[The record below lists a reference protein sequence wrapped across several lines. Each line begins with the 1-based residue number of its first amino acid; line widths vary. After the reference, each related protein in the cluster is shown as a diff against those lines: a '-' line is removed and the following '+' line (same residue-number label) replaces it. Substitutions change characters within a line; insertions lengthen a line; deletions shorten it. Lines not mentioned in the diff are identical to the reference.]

1 LFNHRKTTLI
11 LKADELGRAA
21 DILRSGGLVVFPTET
36 VFGLGADATNP
47 QTVAKIFEAKGRPSD
62 NPLIVHLASTDQL
75 PQVVRAIPEPARRLM
90 DAFWP
95 GPLTLVLPKNLA
107 VPQAVTAGLDSVAV
121 RIPNHPLALELL
133 RLAERPIAAPSANRS
148 GRPSGTRLAE
158 ILEDL
163 EGRVDAVVVGPNPP
177 LGLESSV
184 VDVSQPDDRQ
194 PARLLRSGSVTLEQL
209 RQVLPDCQPPLADPN
224 ASDEPRCSPGLRH
237 PHYQPRAE
245 VRLFDGPDQIPIEQT
260 VATGPILV
268 MALAPA
274 DRALP
279 PDCHWLTFDSLEA
292 YAAELYAGLR
302 HADRLGAGQ
311 VWCQRVPEQG
321 LGRALMDRLGRAA
334 AARM

>member
-1 LFNHRKTTLI
+1 MVNHRKTTLV
-11 LKADELGRAA
+11 LTSDHLGRAA
-21 DILRSGGLVVFPTET
+21 EILRSGGLVVFPTET

-47 QTVAKIFEAKGRPSD
+47 QAVAKIFEAKGRPSD

-95 GPLTLVLPKNLA
+95 GPLTLVLPKNRA
-107 VPQAVTAGLDSVAV
+107 VPHAVTAGLDSVAV

-133 RLAERPIAAPSANRS
+133 RLAKRPIAAPSANRS

-163 EGRVDAVVVGPNPP
+163 EGRVDAVLTGPLPP

-184 VDVSQPDDRQ
+184 VDVSRGHERP
-194 PARLLRSGSVTLEQL
+194 PRLLRSGSVTLEQL
-209 RQVLPDCQPPLADPN
+209 RQVLPDCQPPEPEAD
-224 ASDEPRCSPGLRH
+224 AADDEIRSPGVRH

-245 VRLFDGPDQIPIEQT
+245 VRLFNDSTQLPVDPADRIGPLM
-260 VATGPILV
+260 VL
-268 MALAPA
+268 ALTPA

-279 PDCHWLTFDSLEA
+279 ADCHWLTFDSLEA

-302 HADRLGAGQ
+302 QADRLGAGQ